1 MRFGY
6 NLVNIFSNVNYS
18 ENKIYTNS
26 NEQRHLCLSIRISL
40 FENISCVC
48 VYQEWRSDNGIW
60 HQVMENFEILFKH
73 IAMNHWRTFFAQST
87 HHAIFIL
94 LRLNHTYEPFILN
107 VYQ

>member
-1 MRFGY
+1 MNSATCVYQFEFRY
-6 NLVNIFSNVNYS
+6 LRIF
-18 ENKIYTNS
+18 
-26 NEQRHLCLSIRISL
+26 R
-40 FENISCVC
+40 VC